1 MKTFA
6 VTTAFA
12 LTLLAGT
19 ASAHTDLKTA
29 NPAPN
34 AVVKTAPSALRLGF
48 SSAVLPR
55 FTTVSVTG
63 PDGKALHAGPVTV
76 DAKNKGVVTAPLHGA
91 GAPGAYKVDW
101 AAASSDMHKMKGSY
115 TFTVRP

>member
-1 MKTFA
+1 MKAFA
-6 VTTAFA
+6 VTAALAASLFA
-12 LTLLAGT
+12 GG
-19 ASAHTDLKTA
+19 ASAHTELKTA

-34 AVVKTAPSALRLGF
+34 AVVKSAPTALRLDF
-48 SSAVLPR
+48 SSAVLSR

-63 PDGKALHAGPVTV
+63 PNGKALHAGPVTV